1 MKHTYR
7 FIGTKKSGGEWEISK
22 DEYLHLS
29 KVLRLKQDDEVEIC
43 DGKGTVCVAKIKNP
57 TKSRCD
63 FDPISEDYYE
73 PSRKS
78 FEIYIGALKP
88 SSLEGLISPL
98 VELGVGSIT
107 FFGQPGS
114 EKSRLSDKVQI
125 RCEKL
130 VVSAIKQSKNPYMP
144 ALHFVKSLK
153 DVVSDVDNSHNIA
166 LIPGADISM
175 SDALSNSANSKLR
188 VYVGGEKGWHESEIK
203 LLNDVNVV
211 SVSLGKS
218 ILRAWTAAV
227 AAAALCNQL
236 L

>member
-7 FIGTKKSGGEWEISK
+7 FLGVKNSEGEWEISK

-29 KVLRLKQDDEVEIC
+29 KVLRLKQDDEVELC

-63 FDPISEDYYE
+63 FEPISENYYE
-73 PSRKS
+73 PPRKS
-78 FEIYIGALKP
+78 FEIFVGALKP
-88 SSLEGLISPL
+88 SSLEGLIGPL
-98 VELGVGSIT
+98 VELGVFSIT

-114 EKSRLSDKVQI
+114 EKSRLSDKVRA

-130 VVSAIKQSKNPYMP
+130 VISAIKQSKNPYMP
-144 ALHFVKSLK
+144 TINFVKSLQATISK
-153 DVVSDVDNSHNIA
+153 VEDSRHIV
-166 LIPGADISM
+166 LMPGADLSL
-175 SDALSNSANSKLR
+175 SDALSNSANPKLR
-188 VYVGGEKGWHESEIK
+188 IYVGGEKGWHESEIK
-203 LLNDVNVV
+203 VLNEIDAAQ
-211 SVSLGKS
+211 VSLGNS